1 MARGINKVILLG
13 HLGRDPEVKYMPN
26 GNAVANITIATS
38 EKWKDRNTGQDQER
52 TEWHRVVIFGKLADI
67 AGQYLRKGSLVYIEG
82 QLQTRKW
89 TDQSGQDRYT
99 TEIVVNM
106 TGTMQMLDRKGAMD
120 GAQGDYG
127 AQNMGGYDQG
137 ANYGGQPQ
145 HSSVPMRGQ
154 SAPQSGGYGSAAPTQ
169 SAAPKPPAVP
179 AFDEDKFDDDIPF

>member
-38 EKWKDRNTGQDQER
+38 ESWKDKNTGQPQDR
-52 TEWHRVVIFGKLADI
+52 TEWHRVVIFGKLAEI
-67 AGQYLRKGSLVYIEG
+67 AGQYLKKGSLVYIEG

-106 TGTMQMLDRKGAMD
+106 QGTMQMLDRKGAND
-120 GAQGDYG
+120 NNSGDFGGSQDYG
-127 AQNMGGYDQG
+127 YQGQQQQPAYNNQGSQNYQ
-137 ANYGGQPQ
+137 QPKNN
-145 HSSVPMRGQ
+145 
-154 SAPQSGGYGSAAPTQ
+154 APQQQAAQQAAPT
-169 SAAPKPPAVP
+169 
-179 AFDEDKFDDDIPF
+179 FDDFDDDIPF